1 MPRRHTR
8 RAAGTYNAQVPS
20 VVATAPT
27 RICDCGGWTDT
38 WFAGHGAVLHIA
50 ITPGVRV
57 KVDASA
63 SAAPNPPVVVHLDN
77 YGESYAFTPDRLPGR
92 HPLIEAAVATCPV
105 PGTALD
111 VTVSSDMPPGASTGT
126 SASLAVALL
135 AALARLRGESP
146 SPADLARSAHRL
158 ETGRLGLQSGI
169 QDQIAAS
176 YGGINFVEMPS
187 YPDALVSPL
196 TIRQETRIALEERLV
211 LVYLGRAHRSSDV
224 HEDVIRSLRE
234 GTSHA
239 LDMLREAA
247 ALARDALLRGDLEA
261 FGAALAA
268 NTAGQRQLHPLVVGE
283 DASRLVE
290 LASSVGA
297 LGWKV
302 NGAGGEGGSIA
313 VLLGDSPDEARSVL
327 LDRLRDV
334 SPRARRIPMRLAT
347 SGAGAESAPA

>member
-1 MPRRHTR
+1 M
-8 RAAGTYNAQVPS
+8 PS

-57 KVDASA
+57 SVDAATSA
-63 SAAPNPPVVVHLDN
+63 VPHPAVDVHLDN
-77 YGESYAFTPDRLPGR
+77 YGESYSFTPDRLPGR
-92 HPLIEAAVATCPV
+92 HPLIEAAVTMCPV
-105 PGTALD
+105 PATALD
-111 VTVSSDMPPGASTGT
+111 VTVSSGMPPGASTGT

-135 AALARLRGESP
+135 AALAHLRGESP
-146 SPADLARSAHRL
+146 APADLARSAHRL

-196 TIRQETRIALEERLV
+196 TIRQETRTALEDRFV

-224 HEDVIRSLRE
+224 HDDVIRSLRE
-234 GTSHA
+234 GTTHA
-239 LDMLREAA
+239 LDRLRQAA
-247 ALARDALLRGDLEA
+247 ALARDALLRGDLEG

-268 NTAGQRQLHPLVVGE
+268 NTEAQRHLHPSLVGE

-290 LASSVGA
+290 LAEVMG
-297 LGWKV
+297 
-302 NGAGGEGGSIA
+302 
-313 VLLGDSPDEARSVL
+313 
-327 LDRLRDV
+327 
-334 SPRARRIPMRLAT
+334 
-347 SGAGAESAPA
+347 

>member
-1 MPRRHTR
+1 VPR
-8 RAAGTYNAQVPS
+8 

-57 KVDASA
+57 TVDAAA
-63 SAAPNPPVVVHLDN
+63 SAVPHPPVDVHLDN
-77 YGESYAFTPDRLPGR
+77 YGESYSFTPDRLPGR
-92 HPLIEAAVATCPV
+92 HPLIEAAVAMCPV
-105 PGTALD
+105 RGTALD

-135 AALARLRGESP
+135 AALAHVRGESP
-146 SPADLARSAHRL
+146 APADLARSAHRL

-196 TIRQETRIALEERLV
+196 TIRQETRAALEDRFV
-211 LVYLGRAHRSSDV
+211 LVYMGRAHRSSDV

-234 GTSHA
+234 GTNHA
-239 LDMLREAA
+239 LDLLRQAA
-247 ALARDALLRGDLEA
+247 ALARDALLRGDLGA

-268 NTAGQRQLHPLVVGE
+268 NTDGQRQLHPSLVGE
-283 DASRLVE
+283 EASRLVE
-290 LASSVGA
+290 VASSVGA

-313 VLLGDSPDEARSVL
+313 VLLGDSPDAARAVL

-334 SPRARRIPMRLAT
+334 SPHARLIPMRLAL
-347 SGAGAESAPA
+347 SGAAAESAPA

>member
-1 MPRRHTR
+1 
-8 RAAGTYNAQVPS
+8 VPS

-38 WFAGHGAVLHIA
+38 WFAGHGAVMHIA

-57 KVDASA
+57 TVDATA
-63 SAAPNPPVVVHLDN
+63 SAAAHPRVDVHLDN
-77 YGESYAFTPDRLPGR
+77 YGESYSFTPERLPGR
-92 HPLIEAAVATCPV
+92 HPLIETAVTMCPV
-105 PGTALD
+105 PGAALD

-126 SASLAVALL
+126 SASLTVALL
-135 AALARLRGESP
+135 AALAHLRGEAP
-146 SPADLARSAHRL
+146 GPADLAHLAHRL
-158 ETGRLGLQSGI
+158 ETGGLGLQSGI

-196 TIRQETRIALEERLV
+196 GVCEKTRTALEDRFV

-224 HEDVIRSLRE
+224 HEDVIRSLRA
-234 GTSHA
+234 GTSRA
-239 LDMLREAA
+239 LDLLRHAA
-247 ALARDALLRGDLEA
+247 ALARDALLRGDLGA

-268 NTAGQRQLHPLVVGE
+268 NTDGQRQLHPSLVGRDASLVVE
-283 DASRLVE
+283 V
-290 LASSVGA
+290 ASSVGA

-313 VLLGDSPDEARSVL
+313 VLLGDSPEAARAVL
-327 LDRLRDV
+327 LDRLREL
-334 SPRARRIPMRLAT
+334 SPEARHIPMRLAP
-347 SGAGAESAPA
+347 SGAAVESAPA

>member
-1 MPRRHTR
+1 LKRRWPHVRCPARLSTSRFRPTCRLER
-8 RAAGTYNAQVPS
+8 RPARRRRWP
-20 VVATAPT
+20 
-27 RICDCGGWTDT
+27 
-38 WFAGHGAVLHIA
+38 
-50 ITPGVRV
+50 
-57 KVDASA
+57 
-63 SAAPNPPVVVHLDN
+63 
-77 YGESYAFTPDRLPGR
+77 
-92 HPLIEAAVATCPV
+92 
-105 PGTALD
+105 
-111 VTVSSDMPPGASTGT
+111 
-126 SASLAVALL
+126 VALL
-135 AALARLRGESP
+135 AALACLRGESP

-196 TIRQETRIALEERLV
+196 TIRQETRIALEERFV

-268 NTAGQRQLHPLVVGE
+268 NTEGQRQLHPSLVGE

-334 SPRARRIPMRLAT
+334 SPRCATHSHAPRHLRRGRGI
-347 SGAGAESAPA
+347 SAGLTEEFR

>member
-1 MPRRHTR
+1 
-8 RAAGTYNAQVPS
+8 VPH
-20 VVATAPT
+20 VVVTAPT

-57 KVDASA
+57 KVDAST
-63 SAAPNPPVVVHLDN
+63 SAAPHPPVGVHLDN
-77 YGESYAFTPDRLPGR
+77 YAEGYSFTPDRMPGR

-105 PGTALD
+105 PGMALD

-135 AALARLRGESP
+135 AALARLRCESP
-146 SPADLARSAHRL
+146 TPADLARSAHRL

-169 QDQIAAS
+169 QDQIAAA

-196 TIRQETRIALEERLV
+196 TIRQETRMALEERFV
-211 LVYLGRAHRSSDV
+211 LVYLGRAHRSSEV
-224 HEDVIRSLRE
+224 HEDVIRSLRA
-234 GTSHA
+234 GTCHA

-268 NTAGQRQLHPLVVGE
+268 NTEGQRQLHRSLVGE
-283 DASRLVE
+283 EASRLVE
-290 LASSVGA
+290 VASSVGA

-302 NGAGGEGGSIA
+302 NGAGGAGGSIA
-313 VLLGDSPDEARSVL
+313 VLLGDSPDEARAVL

-334 SPRARRIPMRLAT
+334 SPHARSIPMRLAPL
-347 SGAGAESAPA
+347 GATAESGPA

>member
-1 MPRRHTR
+1 
-8 RAAGTYNAQVPS
+8 VPS

-57 KVDASA
+57 KVDAATSA
-63 SAAPNPPVVVHLDN
+63 VSNPPVVVHLDN
-77 YGESYAFTPDRLPGR
+77 YGESYSFTPGRLPGR

-105 PGTALD
+105 PGMALD

-135 AALARLRGESP
+135 AALAHLRGESTAP
-146 SPADLARSAHRL
+146 GDLARSAHRL

-176 YGGINFVEMPS
+176 YGGINFIEMPS
-187 YPDALVSPL
+187 YPDAAVSPL
-196 TIRQETRIALEERLV
+196 AIRQETRIALEERLV
-211 LVYLGRAHRSSDV
+211 LVYLGRAHRSSEV
-224 HEDVIRSLRE
+224 HEDVIRTLRD
-234 GTSHA
+234 GTSHV
-239 LDMLREAA
+239 LDMLRGAA
-247 ALARDALLRGDLEA
+247 SLARGALLRGDLEA
-261 FGAALAA
+261 FGAALVA
-268 NTAGQRQLHPLVVGE
+268 NTEAQRQLHPSLVGA

-290 LASSVGA
+290 LAASVGA

-302 NGAGGEGGSIA
+302 NGAGGKGGSIA
-313 VLLGDSPDEARSVL
+313 VLLGDSPDGARAAL
-327 LDRLRDV
+327 LDRLGDV
-334 SPRARRIPMRLAT
+334 SPDARRIRMHLAP
-347 SGAGAESAPA
+347 SGAATESAPE

>member
-1 MPRRHTR
+1 M
-8 RAAGTYNAQVPS
+8 PS

-38 WFAGHGAVLHIA
+38 WFAGYGAVLHIA
-50 ITPGVRV
+50 IMPGVRV
-57 KVDASA
+57 RVDSAA
-63 SAAPNPPVVVHLDN
+63 SAAPQPPVTVHLEN

-92 HPLIEAAVATCPV
+92 HPLIEAAVAMCPV
-105 PGTALD
+105 PGMSLD

-135 AALARLRGESP
+135 AALTHVRGESHA
-146 SPADLARSAHRL
+146 PADLARLAHRV
-158 ETGRLGLQSGI
+158 ETERLGLQSGI

-187 YPDALVSPL
+187 YPDALVTPL
-196 TIRQETRIALEERLV
+196 EIRQQTRTALEDRLV

-234 GTSHA
+234 GTTHA
-239 LDMLREAA
+239 LDMLRHAA
-247 ALARDALLRGDLEA
+247 VLARDALARGDLEA

-268 NTAGQRQLHPLVVGE
+268 NTDGQRQLHPSLVGC
-283 DASRLVE
+283 DAGRLVE
-290 LASSVGA
+290 VASSVGA

-313 VLLGDSPDEARSVL
+313 VLLGDSPDAARRRL
-327 LDRLRDV
+327 LDRLGDV
-334 SPRARRIPMRLAT
+334 SPHARLIPMRLAP
-347 SGAGAESAPA
+347 SGAAAESAPA